1 LAQKV
6 IFIFDDFLDNTLD
19 ETFITRQMSGFTSS
33 FTAAIS
39 TAIYLGFSKAY
50 LVGFDYTHR
59 PSRVGHWYERGPGNL
74 SDHSNYNKEFIERAQ
89 HDIQLITVT
98 LDGVGDVLPHIS
110 YQELTGNVP
119 HLRNQ
124 HELVSEYHLRL
135 LKKLL
140 FYEI

>member
-1 LAQKV
+1 
-6 IFIFDDFLDNTLD
+6 
-19 ETFITRQMSGFTSS
+19 MSGFTSS

-59 PSRVGHWYERGPGNL
+59 PSRTGHWYEHGPGNL

-89 HDIQLITVT
+89 YDIQLTTVT
-98 LDGVGDVLPHIS
+98 LDGAGDVLPHIS

-119 HLRNQ
+119 RLRNQ
-124 HELVSEYHLRL
+124 RELISEYHLRL
-135 LKKLL
+135 LKKLP